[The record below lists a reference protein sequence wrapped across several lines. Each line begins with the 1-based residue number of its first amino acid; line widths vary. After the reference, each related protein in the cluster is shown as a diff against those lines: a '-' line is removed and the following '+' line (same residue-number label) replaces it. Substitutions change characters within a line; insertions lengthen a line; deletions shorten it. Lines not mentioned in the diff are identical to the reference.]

1 MKDLDER
8 MRLAR
13 AVTQEAADTAR
24 RRFRTLNGGQFKLKG
39 PQDYL
44 TEVDGE
50 IERLIRRRIA
60 RRFPR
65 DAFFGEEGE
74 ERCVGTWTWVVDPI
88 DGTANFARGVPEFA
102 ISIGLLHEEEPVLGV
117 ICLPPSQEVFAARRR
132 EGATLNGGPI
142 AVSTTSAMTRAI
154 VEVGGSTRRPA
165 GDYARL
171 VNRVLS
177 AGAGIRNGGT
187 AAVAL
192 ANVAAGRLDGFC
204 ELHVNAW
211 DCLAGIV
218 LVREAGGW
226 ASDFLAGNGL
236 LKGNAL
242 LACTPGLRDRLVEA
256 TGVGV

>member
-1 MKDLDER
+1 MKELDAR
-8 MRLAR
+8 MRMAR
-13 AVTQEAADTAR
+13 AVTREAADTAR
-24 RRFRTLNGGQFKLKG
+24 LRFLAREGGHFELKG

-44 TEVDGE
+44 TETDGE

-60 RRFPR
+60 RSFPG

-74 ERCVGTWTWVVDPI
+74 QRSVGTWTWVVDPI
-88 DGTANFARGVPEFA
+88 DGTANFARG
-102 ISIGLLHEEEPVLGV
+102 ISHFGISVGMLHEGVPVLGV
-117 ICLPPSQEVFAARRR
+117 IRLPLSREEFAARRGG
-132 EGATLNGGPI
+132 GATLNGEPI
-142 AVSTTSAMTRAI
+142 AVSATTELARAI
-154 VEVGGSTRRPA
+154 VELGWSTRRSV

-171 VNRVLS
+171 VDRVMS
-177 AGAGIRNGGT
+177 AGVGMRNAGS

-192 ANVAAGRLDGFC
+192 AGVAAGRLDGFC

-211 DCLAGIV
+211 DCIAGIV

-226 ASDFLAGNGL
+226 TSDFLAGNGL
-236 LKGNAL
+236 RMGSAL